1 MMRRAQGQIMLAIV
15 LAGLMVAGC
24 VSLSSRYATRPPQ
37 GRSAS
42 EISQDE
48 AQCEEYAKHQVK
60 HQGDHYRVC
69 MVSGFYAANVDM
81 DEVSWTIGV
90 TQTRPH
96 EPGEVMKDMLECDRR
111 ADDAKKSDVVPPSS
125 RQQQRVIASQAHAT
139 AGWSGEPYQH
149 RPNATRMLVFCL
161 QKRGYKVVPRV
172 PR

>member
-1 MMRRAQGQIMLAIV
+1 MLAIV

-90 TQTRPH
+90 TQ
-96 EPGEVMKDMLECDRR
+96 PGRTSL
-111 ADDAKKSDVVPPSS
+111 PS
-125 RQQQRVIASQAHAT
+125 
-139 AGWSGEPYQH
+139 
-149 RPNATRMLVFCL
+149 
-161 QKRGYKVVPRV
+161 
-172 PR
+172 